1 MELCRERCSRSF
13 HRIHT
18 AQKDSLDM
26 ESCRSRGRSCRQVRS
41 RNTSSSSLER
51 QQMHIV
57 PCSCRSTGQRTDS
70 RMLLERRRQHSVFGA
85 TCMNSLLASLS
96 EPVLKEAHNDWETAL
111 AAGKLM
117 AKRMKRMD
125 QIQVVET

>member
-1 MELCRERCSRSF
+1 
-13 HRIHT
+13 
-18 AQKDSLDM
+18 
-26 ESCRSRGRSCRQVRS
+26 
-41 RNTSSSSLER
+41 
-51 QQMHIV
+51 
-57 PCSCRSTGQRTDS
+57 
-70 RMLLERRRQHSVFGA
+70 MLLERRRQHSVFGA